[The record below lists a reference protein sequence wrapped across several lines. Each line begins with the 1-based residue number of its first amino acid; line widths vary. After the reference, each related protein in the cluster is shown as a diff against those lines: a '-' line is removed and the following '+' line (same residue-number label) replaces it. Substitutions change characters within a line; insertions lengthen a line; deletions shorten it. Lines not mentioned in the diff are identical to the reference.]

1 MVNMDRVDR
10 IINLI
15 KRRDDSGQGILGNTL
30 LLEVL
35 IEHALNTH
43 ALSTIMDALSTSEIG
58 DIYSL
63 LSRYPTTEIG
73 WGLLP
78 KSRKHLLESRFS
90 PDEISN
96 LSQEVLADV
105 NLMDSQKE
113 REAVVVLRKVLF
125 EKINEIQFGKQ

>member
-63 LSRYPTTEIG
+63 LSRYPTTC
-73 WGLLP
+73 LLYT
-78 KSRKHLLESRFS
+78 S
-90 PDEISN
+90 PSPRD
-96 LSQEVLADV
+96 
-105 NLMDSQKE
+105 
-113 REAVVVLRKVLF
+113 
-125 EKINEIQFGKQ
+125 